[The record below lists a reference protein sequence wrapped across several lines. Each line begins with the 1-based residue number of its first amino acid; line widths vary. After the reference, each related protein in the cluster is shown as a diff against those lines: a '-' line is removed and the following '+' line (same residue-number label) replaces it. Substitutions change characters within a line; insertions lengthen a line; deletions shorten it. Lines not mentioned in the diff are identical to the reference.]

1 MSTPDSSPVNVETRN
16 RLGYRLAQMKL
27 SRMVVIVASVFMV
40 LAWAGVIEILNLK
53 WHDAINGELRQN
65 TNLTRALQEQT
76 VRVLATADQATLRMR
91 DLVLSGEFNA
101 ADFKQL
107 ANETGL
113 VPEILTQLSLIGP
126 DGRLVGSNLDPTGE
140 KSGHVNLSEREH
152 FKVHTSPDEVPEAV
166 KQLRANGLF
175 VGKPVLGKVSNKW
188 TVQLSRKIERA
199 DGTLLGVIVASLNP
213 SYFEQVYQGVDLGEN
228 GGVTLIGDDRTI
240 RTRVMGGRPIDM
252 GRLVPGAPEEQ
263 QGVGAAQ
270 GSFVRTSRLDQMER
284 IYSYRR
290 VADYPLIVYVST
302 STEAALADWRSL
314 RNVTLLLMSLFTLA
328 IAGAAVIFLSGVR
341 QLEEKNHALEI
352 SEAQAQAAN
361 RAKTEFLAAIS
372 HELRTPLTSIRGFA
386 ELMEMSLPQPR
397 QKEQAGMIRKGA
409 EHLNALLSEILD
421 MVKVEA
427 GAMPV
432 NVEPVLLRDLLA
444 GTVQFF
450 SLTAAD
456 KGLSLELDMQAQV
469 PATLQGDSLRLKQIL
484 NNLLS
489 NALTFTQQGRIV
501 VQAEVIGKDLLVH
514 VIDTGPGI
522 PAELHELIF
531 EKFRQGN
538 DRVSYEHGG
547 TGLGLA
553 LSRALAELM
562 GGRLTL
568 KSAVGE
574 GSRFTLQLPIR

>member
-1 MSTPDSSPVNVETRN
+1 
-16 RLGYRLAQMKL
+16 MKL

-489 NALTFTQQGRIV
+489 NALKFTQQGRIV